1 MSTPNLVSYR
11 PYRLEISGL
20 LKPCAPFHIG
30 TGERLSLLTD
40 DPVLREGNDPEG
52 LPYIPGTSLR
62 GVLRSHLERE
72 APLLGC
78 SQAAV
83 ERLFGPKVSSGV
95 SAAQIARGRLFI
107 ADALPV
113 SGVTSC
119 EFRDHVRIRPEW
131 NAADYGAKFD
141 NEVVLAEDAAYK
153 FFAVYE
159 GDGRDDEELLLLR
172 ELVRYLC
179 EGELRVGAK
188 AGWGYGRMELTQVS
202 YREFDRRQPQ
212 ALADYL
218 RYRAGNEA
226 PVLTQFE
233 WPNWKPLR
241 QDGVFE
247 PFSELQLTVL
257 LQFEGP
263 VLVKAAF
270 PPEPPGE
277 AETGQAHQPER
288 YGEIGWR
295 QADQVFVTT
304 AGGRHYLP
312 GSSLRGVLRRRA
324 ERICR
329 TLLNS
334 VEIAEVLF
342 GAVRASGGQGHK
354 GLIEVFDG
362 LLCGSREWVY
372 LDHVAIDRITNAA
385 VDAKKFANCA
395 LASPLFR
402 TEIRVR
408 FTGQNVSAL
417 ALFAFLLRD
426 LMEGWC
432 WAGSGTSRGYGHIEK
447 ATCENVRLNL
457 LRSLGW
463 SPGDCF
469 TQIEYGRPG
478 RCLYHCDK
486 VTEFSQLNGF
496 WRILDEHWNCLLTEI
511 KGEQ

>member
-1 MSTPNLVSYR
+1 
-11 PYRLEISGL
+11 
-20 LKPCAPFHIG
+20 
-30 TGERLSLLTD
+30 
-40 DPVLREGNDPEG
+40 
-52 LPYIPGTSLR
+52 
-62 GVLRSHLERE
+62 
-72 APLLGC
+72 
-78 SQAAV
+78 
-83 ERLFGPKVSSGV
+83 
-95 SAAQIARGRLFI
+95 
-107 ADALPV
+107 
-113 SGVTSC
+113 
-119 EFRDHVRIRPEW
+119 
-131 NAADYGAKFD
+131 
-141 NEVVLAEDAAYK
+141 
-153 FFAVYE
+153 
-159 GDGRDDEELLLLR
+159 
-172 ELVRYLC
+172 
-179 EGELRVGAK
+179 
-188 AGWGYGRMELTQVS
+188 
-202 YREFDRRQPQ
+202 
-212 ALADYL
+212 
-218 RYRAGNEA
+218 
-226 PVLTQFE
+226 
-233 WPNWKPLR
+233 
-241 QDGVFE
+241 
-247 PFSELQLTVL
+247 
-257 LQFEGP
+257 
-263 VLVKAAF
+263 
-270 PPEPPGE
+270 
-277 AETGQAHQPER
+277 
-288 YGEIGWR
+288 
-295 QADQVFVTT
+295 
-304 AGGRHYLP
+304 
-312 GSSLRGVLRRRA
+312 
-324 ERICR
+324 
-329 TLLNS
+329 

-408 FTGQNVSAL
+408 FTSQSVPAL